1 MKLAT
6 HSDFHGGSYT
16 HYRHHEGFAKRAR
29 LLSTLPAPLLI
40 VGCGFGFTVQELR
53 ALGVI
58 AWGVDVSEYAFS
70 NRACGYVYCGDI
82 LARDRIGIMA
92 AQYGTVITED
102 LLPCLT
108 DKEARLAA
116 VNCIQLSPLVIHF
129 VTEHGQAQDL
139 NYHPCGYWMALTQ
152 QLTVSLEGM

>member
-6 HSDFHGGSYT
+6 ESDFHGGSYT
-16 HYRHHEGFAKRAR
+16 AYRHHEGYAKRAR
-29 LLSTLPAPLLI
+29 LLSTLPSPLLI

-53 ALGVI
+53 KLGII
-58 AWGVDVSEYAFS
+58 AWGIDASWYAFQ
-70 NRACGYVYCGDI
+70 NRVCGYVDHGDI
-82 LARDRIGIMA
+82 LASTRIGILG

-108 DKEARLAA
+108 DDEARVAA
-116 VNCIQLSPLVIHF
+116 INCTALGPLVVHF
-129 VTEHGQAQDL
+129 VTEQGEAPDL
-139 NYHPCGYWMALTQ
+139 NYHSSGYWMTLTQ